1 MSSDVVSQTE
11 LIFLYIGE
19 SRLIK
24 RISNDILLVLHE
36 DAKSI
41 NTIKMKELL
50 QFKIRG
56 RLSYLN
62 NLAMSTVREE
72 AKYASALYT
81 QLDSLLAI
89 LSLDDKIIAIKLI
102 TKICSAYRVSKE
114 TKQGTVQ
121 ISNSS
126 EEMEVG

>member
-1 MSSDVVSQTE
+1 MSSEVASQTE

-36 DAKSI
+36 EAKSI
-41 NTIKMKELL
+41 NTIKIKELL
-50 QFKIRG
+50 QFEIRG

-62 NLAMSTVREE
+62 HLAMSTIREE

-81 QLDSLLAI
+81 QLNSLLAI
-89 LSLDDKIIAIKLI
+89 LCLDDKVIAIKLI

-114 TKQGTVQ
+114 TIQSTAQ
-121 ISNSS
+121 ISNNI
-126 EEMEVG
+126 ENMEIG

>member
-1 MSSDVVSQTE
+1 MSSDVASQTE
-11 LIFLYIGE
+11 FIFLYIGE

-62 NLAMSTVREE
+62 HLAMSTTREE
-72 AKYASALYT
+72 ANYASALYT

-89 LSLDDKIIAIKLI
+89 LSLDDKVIAIKLI

-114 TKQGTVQ
+114 TIQSTAQ
-121 ISNSS
+121 ISNNV
-126 EEMEVG
+126 EKMEVG

>member
-1 MSSDVVSQTE
+1 MSSNVAFQAE

-24 RISNDILLVLHE
+24 RISNHILLVLHE

-41 NTIKMKELL
+41 STIKIKELL

-62 NLAMSTVREE
+62 HLAMSTVREE

-89 LSLDDKIIAIKLI
+89 LSSDDKVTAIKLI
-102 TKICSAYRVSKE
+102 TKICSAYRANQE
-114 TKQGTVQ
+114 TVQ
-121 ISNSS
+121 STAQTSNNI
-126 EEMEVG
+126 EKMEIG

>member
-56 RLSYLN
+56 RLSYLYH
-62 NLAMSTVREE
+62 LAMSTIREE
-72 AKYASALYT
+72 AMYASALYT

-89 LSLDDKIIAIKLI
+89 LSLDDKVIAIKLI

-114 TKQGTVQ
+114 TVQSTAQ
-121 ISNSS
+121 ISNNV
-126 EEMEVG
+126 EKMEVG

>member
-36 DAKSI
+36 DTKSI

-56 RLSYLN
+56 RLSYLYH
-62 NLAMSTVREE
+62 LAMSTIREE
-72 AKYASALYT
+72 AMYASALYT

-89 LSLDDKIIAIKLI
+89 LSLDDKVIAIKLI
-102 TKICSAYRVSKE
+102 TKICSAYRASKE
-114 TKQGTVQ
+114 MVQ
-121 ISNSS
+121 STAQINNSS
-126 EEMEVG
+126 EKMELG

>member
-1 MSSDVVSQTE
+1 MSSNVASQAE

-24 RISNDILLVLHE
+24 RISNDILIVLHE

-41 NTIKMKELL
+41 NTIKLKELL

-62 NLAMSTVREE
+62 HLAMSTVKEE
-72 AKYASALYT
+72 AKYALALYT

-89 LSLDDKIIAIKLI
+89 LSSDDKVTAIKLI
-102 TKICSAYRVSKE
+102 TKICSAYRSSRE
-114 TKQGTVQ
+114 TVQ
-121 ISNSS
+121 STAQTSNNI
-126 EEMEVG
+126 EKMEIG

>member
-1 MSSDVVSQTE
+1 MSSNVASQVE

-24 RISNDILLVLHE
+24 RISNDILLVLHK

-41 NTIKMKELL
+41 NTIKLKELL

-62 NLAMSTVREE
+62 HLAMSTVKEE
-72 AKYASALYT
+72 AKYALALYT

-89 LSLDDKIIAIKLI
+89 LSSDDKVTAIKLI
-102 TKICSAYRVSKE
+102 TKICSAYRASRE
-114 TKQGTVQ
+114 TVQ
-121 ISNSS
+121 STAQTSNNI
-126 EEMEVG
+126 EKMEIG

>member
-1 MSSDVVSQTE
+1 MSSNVAFQAE

-36 DAKSI
+36 DAKRI
-41 NTIKMKELL
+41 NTIKLKELL
-50 QFKIRG
+50 QFEIRG

-62 NLAMSTVREE
+62 HLAMSTVKEE
-72 AKYASALYT
+72 AKYALALYT

-89 LSLDDKIIAIKLI
+89 LSSDDKVTAIKLI
-102 TKICSAYRVSKE
+102 TKICSAYRASRE
-114 TKQGTVQ
+114 TVQ
-121 ISNSS
+121 STAQTSNNI
-126 EEMEVG
+126 EKMEIG

>member
-1 MSSDVVSQTE
+1 MSSDVASQTE

-19 SRLIK
+19 SRIIK

-41 NTIKMKELL
+41 NTIKLKELL

-56 RLSYLN
+56 RLSHLN
-62 NLAMSTVREE
+62 HLAMSTIREE

-89 LSLDDKIIAIKLI
+89 LSLDKVIAIKLI
-102 TKICSAYRVSKE
+102 TKICSAYRASKE
-114 TKQGTVQ
+114 TVHSTAQ

-126 EEMEVG
+126 EKMEIG

>member
-56 RLSYLN
+56 RLAYLN
-62 NLAMSTVREE
+62 HLAMSTIREE

-89 LSLDDKIIAIKLI
+89 LSSDDKVIAIKLI
-102 TKICSAYRVSKE
+102 TKICSAYRASKE
-114 TKQGTVQ
+114 TVQNTAQ
-121 ISNSS
+121 ISNCS
-126 EEMEVG
+126 EKMEIG

>member
-1 MSSDVVSQTE
+1 MSSNVASQAE

-36 DAKSI
+36 DTKNI
-41 NTIKMKELL
+41 NTTKLKELL

-62 NLAMSTVREE
+62 HLAMSTVREE

-89 LSLDDKIIAIKLI
+89 LSSDDKVTAIKLI
-102 TKICSAYRVSKE
+102 TKICSAYRASKE
-114 TKQGTVQ
+114 TVQ
-121 ISNSS
+121 STAQTSNNI
-126 EEMEVG
+126 EKMEIG

>member
-1 MSSDVVSQTE
+1 MSSDIDSQTE

-24 RISNDILLVLHE
+24 RISNEILLVLHE

-41 NTIKMKELL
+41 KKTKMKELL

-56 RLSYLN
+56 RLSYLYH
-62 NLAMSTVREE
+62 LAMSTIREE
-72 AKYASALYT
+72 AMYASALYT

-89 LSLDDKIIAIKLI
+89 LSLADKVIATKLI
-102 TKICSAYRVSKE
+102 TKICGAYR
-114 TKQGTVQ
+114 
-121 ISNSS
+121 SNNEIAQSTAQASS
-126 EEMEVG
+126 NIEKMEIG

>member
-1 MSSDVVSQTE
+1 MSSDVASQTE

-62 NLAMSTVREE
+62 HLAMSTIREE
-72 AKYASALYT
+72 AMYASALYT

-89 LSLDDKIIAIKLI
+89 LSLDDKVIAMKLI

-114 TKQGTVQ
+114 TIQNTAQ
-121 ISNSS
+121 ISNNI
-126 EEMEVG
+126 EKMEIG

>member
-1 MSSDVVSQTE
+1 MSSDVVSQAE

-41 NTIKMKELL
+41 NTIKLKELL

-62 NLAMSTVREE
+62 HLAMSTVKEE

-89 LSLDDKIIAIKLI
+89 LSSDDKVTAIKLI

-114 TKQGTVQ
+114 TVQ
-121 ISNSS
+121 STAQTSNNI
-126 EEMEVG
+126 EKMEIG

>member
-50 QFKIRG
+50 QFRIRG

-62 NLAMSTVREE
+62 HLAMSTVREE

-89 LSLDDKIIAIKLI
+89 LSSEDKITAIKLI
-102 TKICSAYRVSKE
+102 TNICSAYRASRE
-114 TKQGTVQ
+114 TVQ
-121 ISNSS
+121 STAQTSNNI
-126 EEMEVG
+126 EKMEIG

>member
-1 MSSDVVSQTE
+1 
-11 LIFLYIGE
+11 
-19 SRLIK
+19 
-24 RISNDILLVLHE
+24 
-36 DAKSI
+36 
-41 NTIKMKELL
+41 MKELL

-62 NLAMSTVREE
+62 HLAMSTIREE

-102 TKICSAYRVSKE
+102 TKICSAYRISKE
-114 TKQGTVQ
+114 TKQSTAQ
-121 ISNSS
+121 TSNNI
-126 EEMEVG
+126 EKMEIG

>member
-1 MSSDVVSQTE
+1 MSSNVVSQTE

-19 SRLIK
+19 SRSIK

-56 RLSYLN
+56 RLSYLYH
-62 NLAMSTVREE
+62 LARSTIREE
-72 AKYASALYT
+72 AMYASALYT

-89 LSLDDKIIAIKLI
+89 LGLDDKVIAIKLI

-114 TKQGTVQ
+114 TVQSTAQ
-121 ISNSS
+121 ISNNI
-126 EEMEVG
+126 EKMEVG

>member
-1 MSSDVVSQTE
+1 MSSDIVSQTE
-11 LIFLYIGE
+11 LIFSYIGE

-36 DAKSI
+36 DTKSI
-41 NTIKMKELL
+41 NTIKLKELL

-62 NLAMSTVREE
+62 HLAMSTVREE

-89 LSLDDKIIAIKLI
+89 LNLDDKITAIKLI
-102 TKICSAYRVSKE
+102 TKICSAYRASKV
-114 TKQGTVQ
+114 TVQGTVQ
-121 ISNSS
+121 ISNNI
-126 EEMEVG
+126 EKMEVG

>member
-1 MSSDVVSQTE
+1 MSLEVASQTE

-36 DAKSI
+36 DAKSM

-56 RLSYLN
+56 RLSYLYH
-62 NLAMSTVREE
+62 LAMSTIREE
-72 AKYASALYT
+72 AMYASAIYT
-81 QLDSLLAI
+81 QLDSLLAV
-89 LSLDDKIIAIKLI
+89 LSLDDKVIAIKLI

-114 TKQGTVQ
+114 TIQSTAR
-121 ISNSS
+121 ISNNI
-126 EEMEVG
+126 EKMEIG

>member
-1 MSSDVVSQTE
+1 MSSDIASQTE

-24 RISNDILLVLHE
+24 RISNEILLVLHE

-41 NTIKMKELL
+41 NTIKVKELL

-56 RLSYLN
+56 RLSYLYH
-62 NLAMSTVREE
+62 LATSTIREE
-72 AKYASALYT
+72 AMYASALYT

-89 LSLDDKIIAIKLI
+89 LSLTDKIIAIKLI

-114 TKQGTVQ
+114 TVQSTAQ
-121 ISNSS
+121 ISNNI
-126 EEMEVG
+126 EKMEIG

>member
-1 MSSDVVSQTE
+1 MSSNVAFQAE

-36 DAKSI
+36 DVKSI
-41 NTIKMKELL
+41 NTIKLKELL

-62 NLAMSTVREE
+62 HLAMSTVKEE
-72 AKYASALYT
+72 AKYALALYT

-89 LSLDDKIIAIKLI
+89 LSSDDKVTAIKLI
-102 TKICSAYRVSKE
+102 TKICSAYRASRE
-114 TKQGTVQ
+114 TVQ
-121 ISNSS
+121 STAQTSNNI
-126 EEMEVG
+126 EKMEIG

>member
-36 DAKSI
+36 NAKSI

-56 RLSYLN
+56 RLSYLYH
-62 NLAMSTVREE
+62 LAMSTIREE
-72 AKYASALYT
+72 AMYASALYT

-89 LSLDDKIIAIKLI
+89 LSLDDKVIAIKLI

-114 TKQGTVQ
+114 TVQSTAQ
-121 ISNSS
+121 ISNNV
-126 EEMEVG
+126 EKMEVG

>member
-1 MSSDVVSQTE
+1 MSSEVASHTE

-41 NTIKMKELL
+41 NTIKIKELL

-56 RLSYLN
+56 RLSYLYH
-62 NLAMSTVREE
+62 LAMSTIREE
-72 AKYASALYT
+72 AMYASALYT

-89 LSLDDKIIAIKLI
+89 LSLDDKVIAIKLI

-114 TKQGTVQ
+114 TIQSTAQ
-121 ISNSS
+121 ISNNI
-126 EEMEVG
+126 EKMEIG

>member
-24 RISNDILLVLHE
+24 RISSDILLVLHE

-50 QFKIRG
+50 QFRIIG

-62 NLAMSTVREE
+62 HLAMSTVREE

-89 LSLDDKIIAIKLI
+89 LSLDDKVIAIKLI
-102 TKICSAYRVSKE
+102 TKICRAYRASRE
-114 TKQGTVQ
+114 TVQ
-121 ISNSS
+121 STAQTSNNI
-126 EEMEVG
+126 EKMEIG

>member
-1 MSSDVVSQTE
+1 MSSDVVSQTK

-56 RLSYLN
+56 RLSYLYH
-62 NLAMSTVREE
+62 LAMSTIREE
-72 AKYASALYT
+72 AMYSSALYT

-89 LSLDDKIIAIKLI
+89 LSLDDKVIAIKLI
-102 TKICSAYRVSKE
+102 TKICSAYRASRE
-114 TKQGTVQ
+114 TVQ
-121 ISNSS
+121 STAQTSNNI
-126 EEMEVG
+126 EKMEIG

>member
-1 MSSDVVSQTE
+1 MSLEVAPQTE

-19 SRLIK
+19 SRVIK
-24 RISNDILLVLHE
+24 RISNDILLVLYE
-36 DAKSI
+36 DDKSI

-56 RLSYLN
+56 RLSYLYH
-62 NLAMSTVREE
+62 LAMSTIREE
-72 AKYASALYT
+72 AMYASALYT

-89 LSLDDKIIAIKLI
+89 LSLDDKVIATKLI
-102 TKICSAYRVSKE
+102 TKICSAYRASKE
-114 TKQGTVQ
+114 VVQSTVQ

-126 EEMEVG
+126 EKMEIG

>member
-1 MSSDVVSQTE
+1 MSSNVASQAK

-41 NTIKMKELL
+41 NTIRMKELL

-62 NLAMSTVREE
+62 HLAMSTVREE

-89 LSLDDKIIAIKLI
+89 LSSDDKVTAIKLI
-102 TKICSAYRVSKE
+102 TKICSAYRASKE
-114 TKQGTVQ
+114 TVQ
-121 ISNSS
+121 STAQTSNNI
-126 EEMEVG
+126 EKMEIG

>member
-1 MSSDVVSQTE
+1 MSLEVAPQTE

-36 DAKSI
+36 DVKSI
-41 NTIKMKELL
+41 NTIKLKELL

-62 NLAMSTVREE
+62 HLAMSTVKEE
-72 AKYASALYT
+72 AKYALALYT

-89 LSLDDKIIAIKLI
+89 LSSDDKVTAIKLI
-102 TKICSAYRVSKE
+102 TKICSAYRASRE
-114 TKQGTVQ
+114 TVQ
-121 ISNSS
+121 STAQTSNNI
-126 EEMEVG
+126 EKMEIG